1 MNTYKR
7 YKRSFKMMGFGFLF
21 VVVTIVALVVLLN
34 QSNGN
39 GNLFNRNQI
48 FPNNNQATNPGAD
61 RFCSHCGA
69 GLQDD
74 WTHCPQCGAP
84 IES

>member
-1 MNTYKR
+1 
-7 YKRSFKMMGFGFLF
+7 MMGFGFLF

-39 GNLFNRNQI
+39 GNLFNTNQN
-48 FPNNNQATNPGAD
+48 FPNSNQTTNSDAE

-69 GLQDD
+69 GLRDD

-84 IES
+84 IKS